1 MRRYKTILNVI
12 LLSSAIFL
20 IFLSGCGSSSRQPDA
35 ELQNAK
41 QQQEEEKEPEKL
53 KNIESKLETLIE
65 TLGGPSVKMDEKGG
79 DSNSSETSQRQNTP
93 EQSTQPSD
101 APQRSAQQQSAQRDT
116 RQLGLPE
123 ECTKQHDTQQ
133 QSTQQQNTQQQGTE
147 QQNTQ
152 QQGTQQQNTQQ
163 QSTQP
168 QNTQQQ
174 SIHPQNARQQ
184 DTQQQNTQQQGTQQQ
199 GTQQQGTQQQGTQQ
213 QNACQL
219 EAQKWDETNAIIS
232 ELHYQWNDFMP
243 EAAKKGADIKII
255 DSFDNAL
262 NTLTTTVEAKDQE
275 KALTSA
281 NALYSCIL
289 DLYSIYKVKMS
300 PEAKRIVYYARN
312 IILESK
318 KGGWEQAKKDG
329 EAIEKSWSLFRN
341 TLEKEQQKIG
351 DKLDFSIYELNK
363 VISEN
368 NKQLTDIKGRI
379 VLSNIKELQ
388 KSFEEQ

>member
-133 QSTQQQNTQQQGTE
+133 QSTQ